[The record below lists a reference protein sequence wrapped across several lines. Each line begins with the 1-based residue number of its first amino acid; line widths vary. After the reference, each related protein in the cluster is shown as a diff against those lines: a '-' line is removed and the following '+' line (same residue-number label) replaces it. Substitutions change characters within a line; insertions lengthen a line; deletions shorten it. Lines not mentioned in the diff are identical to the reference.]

1 MTETPN
7 ITQPKKWRRFLIY
20 NIQWHEEA
28 INDLRKIDRQTQKKI
43 IARIKDYLSNDPINL
58 GKPLQG
64 IFKGLY
70 RYRYG
75 SYRIVYAIDR
85 ESVIIL
91 ILRIA
96 DRKNVYDDPVNKN

>member
-1 MTETPN
+1 LT
-7 ITQPKKWRRFLIY
+7 Y
-20 NIQWHEEA
+20 DIQWQEEA
-28 INDLRKIDRQTQKKI
+28 INDLKKIDRQTQKKI
-43 IARIKDYLSNDPINL
+43 IAKIKDYLSKDPTGL

-75 SYRIVYAIDR
+75 SYRILYAIDR
-85 ESVIIL
+85 ASVIIL

-96 DRKNVYDDPVNKN
+96 DRKNVYENPINKNLQAKRRSDTD

>member
-1 MTETPN
+1 MT
-7 ITQPKKWRRFLIY
+7 Y
-20 NIQWHEEA
+20 SIQWHEVA
-28 INDLRKIDRQTQKKI
+28 IEDLKDIDRQTRKKI
-43 IARIKDYLSNDPINL
+43 IARVKDYLSKDPLSL

-75 SYRIVYAIDR
+75 SYRIIYAIDR
-85 ESVIIL
+85 KPAVIL

-96 DRKNVYDDPVNKN
+96 DRKDVYEDPINKN

>member
-1 MTETPN
+1 MT
-7 ITQPKKWRRFLIY
+7 Y
-20 NIQWHEEA
+20 SIQWHEEI
-28 INDLRKIDRQTQKKI
+28 INDLKKIDRQTKKKI
-43 IARIKDYLSNDPINL
+43 IAKVKDYLSKDPLSL

-75 SYRIVYAIDR
+75 SYRIIYAIDR
-85 ESVIIL
+85 GSVVIL

-96 DRKNVYDDPVNKN
+96 DRKDVYANPIKEN

>member
-1 MTETPN
+1 MT
-7 ITQPKKWRRFLIY
+7 Y
-20 NIQWHEEA
+20 SIQWQEEA
-28 INDLRKIDRQTQKKI
+28 ITDLKKIDRQTQKKI
-43 IARIKDYLSNDPINL
+43 IARVKDYLSKDPLSL

-75 SYRIVYAIDR
+75 SYRIIYAIDR
-85 ESVIIL
+85 GSVMIL

-96 DRKNVYDDPVNKN
+96 DRKDVYESPISEN

>member
-1 MTETPN
+1 VT
-7 ITQPKKWRRFLIY
+7 
-20 NIQWHEEA
+20 
-28 INDLRKIDRQTQKKI
+28 
-43 IARIKDYLSNDPINL
+43 DYLSKDPSSL

-75 SYRIVYAIDR
+75 SYRIIYAIDR
-85 ESVIIL
+85 RSVVIL

-96 DRKNVYDDPVNKN
+96 DRKDVYESPISEN

>member
-1 MTETPN
+1 MT
-7 ITQPKKWRRFLIY
+7 Y
-20 NIQWHEEA
+20 SIQWHEEA
-28 INDLRKIDRQTQKKI
+28 ISDLQKIDRQKQKKI
-43 IARIKDYLSNDPINL
+43 IAKIKDYLSKDPLSL
-58 GKPLQG
+58 GKPLKG

-75 SYRIVYAIDR
+75 SYRVIYAIDR

-96 DRKNVYDDPVNKN
+96 DRKDVYKNPVNEN

>member
-1 MTETPN
+1 M
-7 ITQPKKWRRFLIY
+7 WRRFLTY
-20 NIQWHEEA
+20 SIQWHEEA
-28 INDLRKIDRQTQKKI
+28 INDFKKIDRETKKKI
-43 IARIKDYLSNDPINL
+43 IAKVTDYLSKDPLSL

-85 ESVIIL
+85 ESVVIL
-91 ILRIA
+91 ILRVA
-96 DRKNVYDDPVNKN
+96 DRKDVYENPINKN

>member
-1 MTETPN
+1 MT
-7 ITQPKKWRRFLIY
+7 Y
-20 NIQWHEEA
+20 NIRWHEEA
-28 INDLRKIDRQTQKKI
+28 INDLKKIDRQTQKKI
-43 IARIKDYLSNDPINL
+43 IARIKEYLSKDPSTL

-96 DRKNVYDDPVNKN
+96 DRKNVYENPINKNQ

>member
-1 MTETPN
+1 
-7 ITQPKKWRRFLIY
+7 LIY
-20 NIQWHEEA
+20 SIQWHEEA
-28 INDLRKIDRQTQKKI
+28 IRDLKRIDRQKQKKI
-43 IARIKDYLSNDPINL
+43 IARINEYLSKDPLSL
-58 GKPLQG
+58 GKPLKG

-75 SYRIVYAIDR
+75 SYRVIYAIDR

-96 DRKNVYDDPVNKN
+96 DRKDVYLDPVN

>member
-1 MTETPN
+1 MT
-7 ITQPKKWRRFLIY
+7 Y
-20 NIQWHEEA
+20 NIRWHEEA
-28 INDLRKIDRQTQKKI
+28 INDLKKIDRQTQKKI
-43 IARIKDYLSNDPINL
+43 IARIKEYLSKDPSTL

-96 DRKNVYDDPVNKN
+96 DRKNVYENPINPHAQVGHNEG

>member
-1 MTETPN
+1 LT
-7 ITQPKKWRRFLIY
+7 Y
-20 NIQWHEEA
+20 NIRWHEEA
-28 INDLRKIDRQTQKKI
+28 INDLKKIDRQTQKKI
-43 IARIKDYLSNDPINL
+43 IARIKEYLSKDPSTL

-85 ESVIIL
+85 ETVIIL

-96 DRKNVYDDPVNKN
+96 DRKDVYENPINKN